1 MTVAGKAKPGPVRL
15 RGTRP
20 PEPSD
25 PGGRLSAVFLGDVLQ
40 DWEEHGATAIA
51 SVRAERPHDYLKL
64 VTTLFPKEANAK
76 VNALDELTDDQ
87 LAHQLA
93 AILAQLAAGGVDPG
107 AGDRAAA
114 KAESPSG
121 VSAV

>member
-1 MTVAGKAKPGPVRL
+1 MAAGKAKRGPARSSE
-15 RGTRP
+15 TSAP
-20 PEPSD
+20 MPSD

-40 DWEEHGATAIA
+40 DWEEHGAAAIT
-51 SVRAERPHDYLKL
+51 SVRTERPHDYLKL

-93 AILAQLAAGGVDPG
+93 AILAQLAAAGADPR
-107 AGDRAAA
+107 AGDRAAT
-114 KAESPSG
+114 KAVPTPG
-121 VSAV
+121 VPAV